1 LKELRNQMQVDFSIV
16 DVFADQPLTGNPLA
30 VVRDAQRLDES
41 LMQSISREFNQA
53 ETTLL
58 FPPGPD
64 RDNWLLRSFTASGQ
78 EVFGAGHNAL
88 GAWWWLAESG
98 ALKINTGL
106 NSFIQE
112 IGGYQLPV
120 EVHWDGREVLSV
132 TLIQRAPV
140 SGEICKDL
148 DSLAEA
154 LGLDQ
159 TDLFPQLF
167 PAQVISTGA
176 PHLLV
181 PVRTRQAVDRARP
194 DSQRLAKTLQSVDGQ
209 GCYIFCIDTI
219 MPSSSAYARFFN
231 PTVGIVEDS
240 ATGSA
245 AGPLACQLIAHGIAK
260 RGETIAIEQGYGMG
274 RPSLLSVEL
283 RDGQVRLAGRCVLS
297 AEGLLRIG

>member
-1 LKELRNQMQVDFSIV
+1 MELRYQMQVEFSFV

-30 VVRDAQRLDES
+30 VVRDAERLDDS
-41 LMQSISREFNQA
+41 VMQRIAREFNQA
-53 ETTLL
+53 ETTFL
-58 FPPGPD
+58 FPPGTN
-64 RDNWLLRSFTASGQ
+64 RDNWRLRSFTASGQ

-98 ALKINTGL
+98 ALELGAGL

-112 IGGYQLPV
+112 IGDHRLPV
-120 EVHWDGREVLSV
+120 EVHLDGRNVISV
-132 TLIQRAPV
+132 TLIQTAPV
-140 SGEICKDL
+140 SGEICEDL
-148 DSLAEA
+148 DSLAGALELEA
-154 LGLDQ
+154 
-159 TDLFPQLF
+159 TDLLPQLF

-176 PHLLV
+176 AHLLV

-194 DSQRLAKTLQSVDGQ
+194 DSQRLAKTLQSVGGQ
-209 GCYIFCIDTI
+209 GCYIFCLDTVLL
-219 MPSSSAYARFFN
+219 SSSAYARFFN

-260 RGETIAIEQGYGMG
+260 CGETIAIEQGYGMG

-297 AEGLLRIG
+297 VEGLLRID